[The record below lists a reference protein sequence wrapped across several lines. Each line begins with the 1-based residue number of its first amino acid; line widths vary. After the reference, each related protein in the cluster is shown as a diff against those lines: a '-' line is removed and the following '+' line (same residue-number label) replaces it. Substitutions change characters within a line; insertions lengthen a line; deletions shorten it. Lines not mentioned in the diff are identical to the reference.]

1 MNRFRLISSLLIG
14 AALAVAPLSLRAQG
28 HEAPKQESH
37 EAPKHEAPAAGH
49 EAPTA
54 HGETPA
60 PAGHG
65 EAHAAPAEGH
75 GDAHATPGEGHGE
88 AHGAAAHHGI
98 NWKEL
103 IYKLIN
109 FGLFIGII
117 WFAAAAKAKMGFK
130 ARAEELENALQQ
142 AARDKAEGEA
152 QIASLESKMSG
163 LQAEL
168 DGILAKAEKDAE
180 AEKAR
185 VIEAARAEAQ
195 TILAQTQ
202 SDIAFQQKQAEQ
214 ELKALVAQLAVEGAT
229 ARIQAKLQGAT
240 AASAIDKAITQIGNQ
255 GANQ

>member
-1 MNRFRLISSLLIG
+1 MTRFRLIPSLLLG

-28 HEAPKQESH
+28 HEAPKHETGH
-37 EAPKHEAPAAGH
+37 EAVPAHDEHAAPAHGEAPAA
-49 EAPTA
+49 
-54 HGETPA
+54 
-60 PAGHG
+60 HG
-65 EAHAAPAEGH
+65 EAHAAA
-75 GDAHATPGEGHGE
+75 GEGHGA
-88 AHGAAAHHGI
+88 AHEGAAHHGI
-98 NWKEL
+98 DWTEL
-103 IYKLIN
+103 GFKLIN
-109 FGLFIGII
+109 FGLFIGVI
-117 WFAAAAKAKMGFK
+117 WLAAAAKAKLAFK
-130 ARAEELENALQQ
+130 ARAEELTHALQQ

-185 VIEAARAEAQ
+185 VIDAARAEAQ
-195 TILAQTQ
+195 AILAQTQ
-202 SDIAFQQKQAEQ
+202 SEIAFQQRQAEQ

-240 AASAIDKAITQIGNQ
+240 AASAIDKAITQIGIQ

>member
-1 MNRFRLISSLLIG
+1 MIRFRLIPSLLIG

-28 HEAPKQESH
+28 HDAPKH
-37 EAPKHEAPAAGH
+37 ETAPAHEAPAAGA
-49 EAPTA
+49 E
-54 HGETPA
+54 HGA
-60 PAGHG
+60 PAEGHG

-75 GDAHATPGEGHGE
+75 GESHATGE
-88 AHGAAAHHGI
+88 AHGGAHAAPHGLA
-98 NWKEL
+98 WKEL

-117 WFAAAAKAKMGFK
+117 WMAAAAKAKMGFK
-130 ARAEELENALQQ
+130 ARAEELEGALQQ

-168 DGILAKAEKDAE
+168 DGILAKAEKDSE

-185 VIEAARAEAQ
+185 VIEAARTEAQ
-195 TILAQTQ
+195 ALLAQAQ
-202 SDIAFQQKQAEQ
+202 SDITFAQKQAEQ

-240 AASAIDKAITQIGNQ
+240 AGSAIDKAITQIGNQ

>member
-1 MNRFRLISSLLIG
+1 MTRFRLIPSLLIG

-28 HEAPKQESH
+28 HEAPKHETAPAH
-37 EAPKHEAPAAGH
+37 EAPVAGHGAPA
-49 EAPTA
+49 E
-54 HGETPA
+54 
-60 PAGHG
+60 GHG

-75 GDAHATPGEGHGE
+75 GEAHASGE
-88 AHGAAAHHGI
+88 AHGGAHAAPHGLA
-98 NWKEL
+98 WKEL
-103 IYKLIN
+103 IFKLIN

-117 WFAAAAKAKMGFK
+117 WMAAAAKAKIGFK
-130 ARAEELENALQQ
+130 ARAEELEHALQQ

-168 DGILAKAEKDAE
+168 DGILAKAEKDSE

-195 TILAQTQ
+195 AILAQTQ
-202 SDIAFQQKQAEQ
+202 SEIAFQQKQAEQ

>member
-1 MNRFRLISSLLIG
+1 MTRFRLISSLLLG
-14 AALAVAPLSLRAQG
+14 AALAMAPISLRAQG
-28 HEAPKQESH
+28 HGAPQQESH
-37 EAPKHEAPAAGH
+37 EAPKHETPAAGH
-49 EAPTA
+49 EAPAAQGDA
-54 HGETPA
+54 HA
-60 PAGHG
+60 VAGHG
-65 EAHAAPAEGH
+65 EAHAAPA
-75 GDAHATPGEGHGE
+75 DGHGE
-88 AHGAAAHHGI
+88 AHGAAAAHHGL

-103 IYKLIN
+103 IFKLIN

-117 WFAAAAKAKMGFK
+117 WMAAAAKAKMGFK
-130 ARAEELENALQQ
+130 ARAEELEGALRQ

-202 SDIAFQQKQAEQ
+202 SEIAFQQKQAEQ

-255 GANQ
+255 GAHQ

>member
-1 MNRFRLISSLLIG
+1 MTRFRLIPSLLIG
-14 AALAVAPLSLRAQG
+14 AALALAPLSLRAQG

-37 EAPKHEAPAAGH
+37 EAPKHEAPAAGA
-49 EAPTA
+49 E
-54 HGETPA
+54 HGA
-60 PAGHG
+60 PAAHG
-65 EAHAAPAEGH
+65 EAHATSAQGH
-75 GDAHATPGEGHGE
+75 GEAQGE
-88 AHGAAAHHGI
+88 AHGAAAAHHGV

-103 IYKLIN
+103 IFKLIN

-117 WFAAAAKAKMGFK
+117 WMAAAAKAKMGFK
-130 ARAEELENALQQ
+130 ARAEELEHALQQ

-168 DGILAKAEKDAE
+168 DGILAKAGKDAE
-180 AEKAR
+180 AEKIR

-195 TILAQTQ
+195 AILAQTQ
-202 SDIAFQQKQAEQ
+202 SEIAFQQKQAEQ

-229 ARIQAKLQGAT
+229 ARIQAKLQGAS

-255 GANQ
+255 GAHQ